1 MEQES
6 PPQEQS
12 ASCED
17 CAWFRTMIARA
28 VFDPKPRADLEV
40 LFGAHLHRKHAP
52 DQSGGGAQR
61 LRGV

>member
-1 MEQES
+1 MIVR
-6 PPQEQS
+6 S
-12 ASCED
+12 AH
-17 CAWFRTMIARA
+17 
-28 VFDPKPRADLEV
+28 DPGPRADLEV